1 MGSAVSAMR
10 PPMKRGAMNARWRAA
25 VSGSSRADEC
35 TSVSI
40 YALSCA
46 NRLTSLQ
53 TRPSDALPK
62 SAGLCGSP
70 LKRTL
75 SVAPLSASAAPDPR
89 ATALSSPNSSVMVN
103 DALPNGGRRMAAP
116 TIRVRRPPSRARE
129 SHSRS
134 RRPTCLG
141 FFNDENRSNFRKSLG
156 QLDSNMRKING
167 TERTSPSSD
176 SASFTSTAGKTPW
189 RTRGRVMF
197 FLLRTAFW
205 LSIVI
210 ALLPAPESM
219 KPESAVG
226 AAQAVS
232 AASATFSDMSQFC
245 ARQPDACQIGSQ
257 ALSHFGHKAQASA
270 KWLYDMLASKSA
282 ATQTPAEPAKAVADG
297 DSQNTLTQADTMP
310 AWRGTGQHQAD
321 LKRPQ

>member
-1 MGSAVSAMR
+1 
-10 PPMKRGAMNARWRAA
+10 
-25 VSGSSRADEC
+25 
-35 TSVSI
+35 
-40 YALSCA
+40 
-46 NRLTSLQ
+46 
-53 TRPSDALPK
+53 
-62 SAGLCGSP
+62 
-70 LKRTL
+70 
-75 SVAPLSASAAPDPR
+75 
-89 ATALSSPNSSVMVN
+89 
-103 DALPNGGRRMAAP
+103 
-116 TIRVRRPPSRARE
+116 
-129 SHSRS
+129 
-134 RRPTCLG
+134 
-141 FFNDENRSNFRKSLG
+141 
-156 QLDSNMRKING
+156 
-167 TERTSPSSD
+167 
-176 SASFTSTAGKTPW
+176 
-189 RTRGRVMF
+189 MF

-210 ALLPAPESM
+210 ALLPSPESR
-219 KPESAVG
+219 KPDSGVG

-310 AWRGTGQHQAD
+310 AWRGTGQRQAD